1 MNNQSLAVEN
11 SMKGL
16 PLGCSIPPVSASPG
30 IQNGVADLVTQ
41 ERNEL
46 HTLAGLVSALE
57 KSLEPVLS
65 AQAASLPAIESA
77 IRASSLATEI
87 EINKCEVIAL
97 NQRLSSILSRL
108 TL

>member
-1 MNNQSLAVEN
+1 MNNDPLVIEN
-11 SMKGL
+11 NMKGL
-16 PLGCSIPPVSASPG
+16 PVGCSIVPVSGSPG
-30 IQNGVADLVTQ
+30 IQNGVADLVAQ

-46 HTLAGLVSALE
+46 HSLAGLVSALE

-65 AQAASLPAIESA
+65 AQAASLPVIESA

-97 NQRLSSILSRL
+97 NQRLASIISRL